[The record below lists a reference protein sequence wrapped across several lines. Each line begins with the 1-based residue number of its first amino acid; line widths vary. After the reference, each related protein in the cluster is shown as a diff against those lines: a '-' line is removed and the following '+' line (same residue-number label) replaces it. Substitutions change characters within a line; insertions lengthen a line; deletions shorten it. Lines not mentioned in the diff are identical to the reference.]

1 MITRCIELRQE
12 LAELL
17 LTSSGATGEQVVKEV
32 MHTKGTIDTLEGISE
47 AKTIIELIENA
58 NLLESE
64 DDNAKH

>member
-1 MITRCIELRQE
+1 M
-12 LAELL
+12 LA
-17 LTSSGATGEQVVKEV
+17 SAGATGEQVVKEV
-32 MHTKGTIDTLEGISE
+32 MNTKGTIDTLEGISE